1 MLNNFTKLT
10 EDVHSQIKFADEAN
24 ACFDDVLKKLK
35 EIVKNKRIK
44 NSDGV
49 YYSNVYGGGNGLSDK
64 GDAIILTNRKHDTVN
79 MYNDK
84 YLNLSGL
91 NNNDLPYT
99 DILITNCRL
108 TKAGVFMMRQDYIEQ
123 NQIVLYCLQ
132 NNPQSE
138 VEAITSLTAILSSP
152 AKLKD
157 MRSTFVHEYM
167 HLCEHNMRYIKN
179 KDFEF
184 EDQDL
189 PWSERQHE
197 IDAVLLQ
204 YIIF

>member
-1 MLNNFTKLT
+1 M
-10 EDVHSQIKFADEAN
+10 
-24 ACFDDVLKKLK
+24 
-35 EIVKNKRIK
+35 
-44 NSDGV
+44 
-49 YYSNVYGGGNGLSDK
+49 
-64 GDAIILTNRKHDTVN
+64 
-79 MYNDK
+79 
-84 YLNLSGL
+84 
-91 NNNDLPYT
+91 
-99 DILITNCRL
+99 
-108 TKAGVFMMRQDYIEQ
+108 
-123 NQIVLYCLQ
+123 
-132 NNPQSE
+132 
-138 VEAITSLTAILSSP
+138 EAITSLTAILSSP